1 MLRTLAI
8 ASLLT
13 ASIAFAEGG
22 SQRIVFDASGTEHTW
37 ALKELNLALPS
48 DWSGYQYL
56 VVELRAS
63 TPQRFEL
70 RIHTHNEIR
79 TVWMHPSAGVWI
91 RTVLPLATLARPEQ
105 SAV

>member
-1 MLRTLAI
+1 MLRNRVI

-13 ASIAFAEGG
+13 ASIAFAERG

-37 ALKELNLALPS
+37 TLGEINSQLPS

-56 VVELRAS
+56 VFELRAS

-70 RIHTHNEIR
+70 RIHTPNGVR
-79 TVWMHPSAGVWI
+79 TVWMHPFAGVWI
-91 RTVLPLATLARPEQ
+91 RTALPLAFLAQP
-105 SAV
+105 